1 MKNRPSS
8 CAVVAAI
15 ALAATAGAAAIGQ
28 VNPTTA
34 VAPARVAAT
43 QPAPHTA
50 LPDTP
55 GTGAFPAL
63 KEIVPSLPDHVI
75 YRPADLSRLGSRK
88 LGLFIWGNGA
98 CSDDGASVRFHLAEI
113 ASHGYLAIA
122 PGRILSGPGALP
134 PAPQPAPQP
143 APPPGANASGKLL
156 TVKTTTAALIAAID
170 WAYAENDRRG
180 SPFFHRL
187 DLNKLAVAGHSCGG
201 LQALEA
207 ASDPR
212 VHAVIINNS
221 GIFADGTNP
230 IAGLNVDKALLRKL
244 HTPIFY
250 ILGGPTDIAYPNG
263 MDDFARI
270 DTVSVMVANLA
281 VGHGG
286 TFSQPNGGAV
296 AQVSVKWL
304 DWQLSGDKVAAKAFV
319 GKDCGLCTDPQW
331 TVGRKRID

>member
-1 MKNRPSS
+1 MKNLP
-8 CAVVAAI
+8 CAVIAAI

-28 VNPTTA
+28 VNPTAT
-34 VAPARVAAT
+34 VDPARVAAA
-43 QPAPHTA
+43 QPALHTA

-75 YRPADLSRLGSRK
+75 YRPADFGRLGSRK

-98 CSDDGASVRFHLAEI
+98 CSDDGASARFHLAEI

-122 PGRILSGPGALP
+122 PGRILSGPGAPPPTP
-134 PAPQPAPQP
+134 PAPS
-143 APPPGANASGKLL
+143 PGPNATGKLL
-156 TVKTTTAALIAAID
+156 TVKTATAALLAAVD
-170 WAYAENDRRG
+170 WAYAENGCHG

-201 LQALEA
+201 LQAIEA
-207 ASDPR
+207 AADPR

-250 ILGGPTDIAYPNG
+250 ILGGPTDIAYANG
-263 MDDFARI
+263 MDDVARI
-270 DTVSVMVANLA
+270 DTVPVMVANLA

-286 TFSQPNGGAV
+286 TFSQPNGGVV

-304 DWQLSGDKVAAKAFV
+304 DWQLSGDKVAAKSFV

-331 TVGRKRID
+331 TVARKRID

>member
-8 CAVVAAI
+8 CAVIAAI

-28 VNPTTA
+28 VNPTAT
-34 VAPARVAAT
+34 VDPTRVAAA
-43 QPAPHTA
+43 QPAPQVA

-55 GTGAFPAL
+55 GTGSFPAL
-63 KEIVPSLPDHVI
+63 KEMVPSLPNHVI
-75 YRPADLSRLGSRK
+75 YHPADLGRLGSRK

-98 CSDDGASVRFHLAEI
+98 CSDDGASARFHLAEI

-122 PGRILSGPGALP
+122 PGKILSGPGAPP
-134 PAPQPAPQP
+134 PAPP
-143 APPPGANASGKLL
+143 APPQGANASGKLL

-170 WAYAENDRRG
+170 WAYAENGRRG

-263 MDDFARI
+263 MDDVARI
-270 DTVSVMVANLA
+270 DTVPVMVANLP

-331 TVGRKRID
+331 TVARKRID

>member
-8 CAVVAAI
+8 CAVIAAI
-15 ALAATAGAAAIGQ
+15 VLAATAGSAAIGQ
-28 VNPTTA
+28 VSPTAA
-34 VAPARVAAT
+34 VDPTHVVAA
-43 QPAPHTA
+43 QPKPQVV

-63 KEIVPSLPDHVI
+63 KEMVPSLPDHVI
-75 YRPADLSRLGSRK
+75 YRPADLGRLGSRK

-98 CSDDGASVRFHLAEI
+98 CSDDGASARFHLAEI

-122 PGRILSGPGALP
+122 PGRILSGPGAPP
-134 PAPQPAPQP
+134 PAPP
-143 APPPGANASGKLL
+143 APPQAPNASGKLL
-156 TVKTTTAALIAAID
+156 TVKTTTAALLAAID

-207 ASDPR
+207 AADPR

-230 IAGLNVDKALLRKL
+230 IAGLNVDKALLSKL

-263 MDDFARI
+263 MDDVARI
-270 DTVSVMVANLA
+270 DTVPVMVANLP

-296 AQVSVKWL
+296 AQVSVRWL

-331 TVGRKRID
+331 TVARKRID